1 MQLRK
6 HQIFALTEAQRRSL
20 FAKAFL
26 DFLNR
31 NNTTAAEVA
40 RQVGIQYQR
49 VFKWTKGK
57 AMPSIHVVHLINDA
71 YGDDEL
77 MRKAIVCNTRKCA
90 SCRKEFI
97 SEKPQGRKFL
107 CGFDCQRDSNRLLR
121 KMGKSAIGLTEF
133 RARNLYSEAVDKFCN
148 GCEPSG
154 VCKTPTCSLRVVSPL
169 PLFSKSEARN
179 GSGVNWSEDRKAVAR
194 EHIARNQ
201 TKLTSARLNSQQ
213 QKLNVERG

>member
-1 MQLRK
+1 MRK
-6 HQIFALTEAQRRSL
+6 HQIFALTDAQRRML

-26 DFLNR
+26 AFLDR
-31 NNTTAAEVA
+31 NNTTAADVA

-49 VFKWTKGK
+49 VFKWTKGRS
-57 AMPSIHVVHLINDA
+57 MPSIHVVHLINDA

-77 MRKAIVCNTRKCA
+77 MKKAIVCNTRKCA

-97 SEKPQGRKFL
+97 SDKPQGRKFL
-107 CGFDCQRDSNRLLR
+107 CGFDCQRESNRLLR

-133 RARNLYSEAVDKFCN
+133 TNRNLYAEAVDRFCN

-154 VCKTPTCSLRVVSPL
+154 VCKTASCSLRVVSPL

-179 GSGVNWSEDRKAVAR
+179 GSGVNWSDARKEVAR

-201 TKLTSARLNSQQ
+201 QKLTDARITSQQ
-213 QKLNVERG
+213 QKLNVERV